1 MSYSSNE
8 ATIGKNDS
16 NISVDQVVDARKTE
30 IEAFE
35 KSTQALIENKE
46 CDITDESFI
55 EAISMNKLLWRTLET
70 DLASKEN
77 KLPDALKAKLISVAM
92 WVEKHSELSEKGE
105 ARVDSLIEVNQS
117 IIKGLIASTNNE

>member
-8 ATIGKNDS
+8 ATLGKS
-16 NISVDQVVDARKTE
+16 EAVIPPEAVVDARKTE

-35 KSTQALIENKE
+35 KATRSLIDNKE
-46 CDITDESFI
+46 KEITSKNFI
-55 EAISMNKLLWRTLET
+55 EAIELNKLLWRTLET

-77 KLPDALKAKLISVAM
+77 QLPDSLKAKLISVAM
-92 WVEKHSELSEKGE
+92 WVEKHSLLAEKGE

-117 IIKGLIASTNNE
+117 IIKGLIASTERE

>member
-46 CDITDESFI
+46 CDITDVDLNAVNAATYCYATNNTASTTTTDDGKS
-55 EAISMNKLLWRTLET
+55 ALGET
-70 DLASKEN
+70 CSANSDCR
-77 KLPDALKAKLISVAM
+77 DLISIN
-92 WVEKHSELSEKGE
+92 HT
-105 ARVDSLIEVNQS
+105 S
-117 IIKGLIASTNNE
+117 IVHTCNGHGLWGVPVF

>member
-8 ATIGKNDS
+8 ATLGKS
-16 NISVDQVVDARKTE
+16 ESVIPPEAVVDARKTE

-35 KSTQALIENKE
+35 KATQALIENKE
-46 CDITDESFI
+46 KEITDKSFL
-55 EAISMNKLLWRTLET
+55 EAIELNKLLWRTLET

-77 KLPDALKAKLISVAM
+77 KLQDSLKAKLISVAM
-92 WVEKHSELSEKGE
+92 WVEKHSLLAEKGE

-117 IIKGLIASTNNE
+117 IVKGLIASTERD